1 MKNFQDE
8 TIARR
13 KILVKPLSRCFCIW
27 NCSCFCVYSFISSDA
42 LKFCN
47 SISLAHA
54 KSAGF
59 VGDENLNSIYFD
71 WNFIWKTLLFIF
83 LFMLAL
89 GKFFLMNLNFINYV
103 WK

>member
-47 SISLAHA
+47 FISLAHA

-59 VGDENLNSIYFD
+59 VGGENFKTEVYFD
-71 WNFIWKTLLFIF
+71 WNFIWEIMLFIF
-83 LFMLAL
+83 LLMLVL
-89 GKFFLMNLNFINYV
+89 GE
-103 WK
+103 